1 MNNFI
6 NYRDEYFDNYS
17 FKTSLG
23 SDVYIDKHNCHKVTE
38 IYPNFFLGGREQ
50 ITDIIINGK
59 KFDVLVPLDSLDPII
74 WKYMNP
80 YKTEIFFFPCP
91 DYGILNEKCLNYLV
105 KHILKFIKKRKKT
118 ALFCLGGHGRTGYI
132 AACVLGKLGIKNPVD
147 VIRNNYCQHT
157 IETYEQMLEVQEY
170 TGVNLSKYLDKMLE
184 KEFMDYLTSKVVMIV
199 REEAI
204 KEHNKKNKDKKA
216 DKIYYPNVNWVYK
229 CSKEELLEICNLY
242 GLIIPEKYSKFI
254 E

>member
-1 MNNFI
+1 MNNFM
-6 NYRDEYFDNYS
+6 NYEKEHFNNYS
-17 FKTSLG
+17 FDSSFG
-23 SDVYIDKHNCHKVTE
+23 SNVFIGKHNCHKVTE
-38 IYPNFFLGGREQ
+38 IYPNLFLGGREQ
-50 ITDIIINGK
+50 IIDAIINGK
-59 KFDVLVPLDSLDPII
+59 KFDVLVPLDSLDPVI

-80 YKTEIFFFPCP
+80 YEIEIFFFPCP
-91 DYGILNEKCLNYLV
+91 DYGTLNEECLNYLV
-105 KHILKFIKKRKKT
+105 KHILKFIKKGKKT

-170 TGVNLSKYLDKMLE
+170 TGANLNKYLDKMLE
-184 KEFMDYLTSKVVMIV
+184 EEFMDYLYSKVATIA

-204 KEHNKKNKDKKA
+204 KEYNEKNGGKESNKM
-216 DKIYYPNVNWVYK
+216 YYPSVSWVYK
-229 CSKEELLEICNLY
+229 CSKEELLEICDLY
-242 GLIIPEKYSKFI
+242 GLVIPKKYSKFI